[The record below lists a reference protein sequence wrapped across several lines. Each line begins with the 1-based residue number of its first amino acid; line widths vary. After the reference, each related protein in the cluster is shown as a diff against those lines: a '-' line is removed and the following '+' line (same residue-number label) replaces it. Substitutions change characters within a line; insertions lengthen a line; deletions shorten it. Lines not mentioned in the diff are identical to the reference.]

1 MKQFESFDTNLR
13 DEAQDLLLL
22 QYQNDP
28 QFTQWIDELIK
39 PLENLKRILLD
50 FNRIFDIDKA
60 EGFWLDKIGK
70 LFCVP
75 RRFCVMRLT
84 QSATPHFAFNDS
96 SFLPTKYGYWNDG
109 SVAGYWSDYSLM
121 VLSDTFVQSCSML
134 DDIDYRKLIKAR
146 IAKNH
151 SKATAEDIIL
161 AVSNI
166 LGHNKFYL
174 AEQPEGEPMT
184 LGLVLGASISQFDM
198 DLFLYSDV
206 APKPSGVRYATLKS
220 LPNGKVFAFD
230 DTTWTVFPHGY
241 FNDDANFG
249 YWIN

>member
-75 RRFCVMRLT
+75 RRFCVDRL
-84 QSATPHFAFNDS
+84 
-96 SFLPTKYGYWNDG
+96 G
-109 SVAGYWSDYSLM
+109 
-121 VLSDTFVQSCSML
+121 VQVCSML
-134 DDIDYRKLIKAR
+134 DDIDYRKFIKAR
-146 IAKNH
+146 IAKNY

-174 AEQPEGEPMT
+174 HEQPDNEPMT
-184 LGLVLGASISQFDM
+184 LGLVFGASISQFDM
-198 DLFLYSDV
+198 DLFSSKNI
-206 APKPSGVRYATLKS
+206 APKPSGVRYSNIRALS
-220 LPNGKVFAFD
+220 SGKAFVFDDTSVHALETGSFD
-230 DTTWTVFPHGY
+230 DTTIDFAGE
-241 FNDDANFG
+241 F
-249 YWIN
+249 IS